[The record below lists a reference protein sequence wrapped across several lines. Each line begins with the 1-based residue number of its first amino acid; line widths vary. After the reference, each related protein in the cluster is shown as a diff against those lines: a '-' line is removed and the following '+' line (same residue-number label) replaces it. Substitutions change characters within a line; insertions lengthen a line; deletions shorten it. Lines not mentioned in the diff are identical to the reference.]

1 MFRSAHDAVVPA
13 VTAAQM
19 REVDRVAVEETGPNL
34 YQMMEHAA
42 RSLALTALEMATDD
56 GPIVVLAGTGGNG
69 GGGLAAARH
78 LANRGRDVTVVLAD
92 RTALTDVPAS
102 SCTPTPRPGAPAP
115 RCPTSPTS
123 RPRSSST
130 RSSATASAA
139 RRAVRPRS

>member
-34 YQMMEHAA
+34 YQMMEHAG

-78 LANRGRDVTVVLAD
+78 LAAATSPSYSLI
-92 RTALTDVPAS
+92 
-102 SCTPTPRPGAPAP
+102 AP
-115 RCPTSPTS
+115 R
-123 RPRSSST
+123 
-130 RSSATASAA
+130 
-139 RRAVRPRS
+139 